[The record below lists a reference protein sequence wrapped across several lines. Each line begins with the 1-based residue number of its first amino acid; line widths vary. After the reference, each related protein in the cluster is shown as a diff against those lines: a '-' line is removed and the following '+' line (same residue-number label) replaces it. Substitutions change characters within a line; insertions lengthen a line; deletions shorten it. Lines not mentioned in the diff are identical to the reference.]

1 MACHIKNFGIK
12 IVKHAIASA
21 IASLFSPTF
30 SSADVFAN
38 MFSIGSHSVLI
49 SASLKAHI
57 SNPSRDATIVDTV
70 IRIGFNCKISI
81 DGAFA
86 FPLDRG
92 EDFAFARERAF
103 RSLSFLR
110 FSSNFA
116 SISAF
121 SSSFPGM
128 STGTNLGSFSSS
140 VCCPLPPVPPLPVLP
155 LPRLLVSVVLVPF
168 APPLPVPSAL
178 LLPVSST

>member
-1 MACHIKNFGIK
+1 MAFHIKNFGTK

-49 SASLKAHI
+49 SVSLKAHI
-57 SNPSRDATIVDTV
+57 SNPSRVATICDTV

-81 DGAFA
+81 DGAFV

-110 FSSNFA
+110 FSSSFV
-116 SISAF
+116 SISSF
-121 SSSFPGM
+121 SSSFPGT
-128 STGTNLGSFSSS
+128 STATNLGSFSSS
-140 VCCPLPPVPPLPVLP
+140 VFPRPPVPPLPVPLLP
-155 LPRLLVSVVLVPF
+155 PLSVLAEPVLF
-168 APPLPVPSAL
+168 ALPLPVPSAL